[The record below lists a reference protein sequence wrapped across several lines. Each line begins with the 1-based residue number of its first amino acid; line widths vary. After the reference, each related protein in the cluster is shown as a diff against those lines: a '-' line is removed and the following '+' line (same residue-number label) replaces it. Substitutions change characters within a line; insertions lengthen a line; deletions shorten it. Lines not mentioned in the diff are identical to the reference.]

1 MQLQDLNK
9 TFKVNLEASTEA
21 KNSLRKLKEVSPDD
35 RAKYIRIEVIG
46 FAMVRARLLR
56 SFLELMPLLHELVL
70 PEWAPE
76 KHLLVYLLDLVEPCA
91 RTNPRL
97 HIVRFQDGTGER
109 LR

>member
-56 SFLELMPLLHELVL
+56 SFLELMPLLHELAL
-70 PEWAPE
+70 PEFAQE
-76 KHLLVYLLDLVEPCA
+76 KNLLVLLCDFGERFG

-97 HIVRFQDGTGER
+97 RMVRFGDGTQAP
-109 LR
+109 LW